1 VNYSVNDLEADDVDK
16 SSDQRDKGYSDEEAV
31 ELDLSSAQGA
41 CGDAAAGHDEKKQHD
56 AGGPALEEHLHKD
69 YVEMGGGFCTDE
81 FEIGQPDVSQYG
93 DSFEAEFSEDYL
105 KIGGGFCLAEGET
118 QNDKMELMTQLQLLP
133 QEMLTHPTALVSWKK
148 LILVVVQFNLTWAP
162 KVPWMKSK
170 IVGRQ
175 MHMIPI
181 RNWSI

>member
-1 VNYSVNDLEADDVDK
+1 MNYSVNDLEADDVDK

-31 ELDLSSAQGA
+31 ELDLSSAQGV
-41 CGDAAAGHDEKKQHD
+41 CGDAAAGHGEKKQHD

-105 KIGGGFCLAEGET
+105 KIGGGFCLDEGET
-118 QNDKMELMTQLQLLP
+118 QNDQDGAHDPTTATASGNADPSHCSGLMDEADLDCG
-133 QEMLTHPTALVSWKK
+133 S
-148 LILVVVQFNLTWAP
+148 VQFNLGP
-162 KVPWMKSK
+162 KRK
-170 IVGRQ
+170 I
-175 MHMIPI
+175 
-181 RNWSI
+181 SY